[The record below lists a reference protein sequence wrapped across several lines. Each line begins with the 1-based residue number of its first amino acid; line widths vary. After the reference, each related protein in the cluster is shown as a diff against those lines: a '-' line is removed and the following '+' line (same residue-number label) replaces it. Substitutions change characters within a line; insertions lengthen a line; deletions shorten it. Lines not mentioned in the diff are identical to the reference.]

1 MKVDINGL
9 IGLARILLVRLR
21 SPWCKKASG
30 LSEFP
35 FLDIK
40 QKTCLSCV
48 PHSGG
53 QAEIRALFLYRAH
66 YHYWIFTCWHYEQGI
81 FTNMTAS
88 PAWRPG
94 SDGRDGWYHA
104 AWRATDI

>member
-1 MKVDINGL
+1 MVQESKRVE
-9 IGLARILLVRLR
+9 RIPVFRYQAKNLPVMRT
-21 SPWCKKASG
+21 
-30 LSEFP
+30 P
-35 FLDIK
+35 F
-40 QKTCLSCV
+40 
-48 PHSGG
+48 GG

-94 SDGRDGWYHA
+94 SDDRDGWYHA

>member
-9 IGLARILLVRLR
+9 VGLARILLVRLR
-21 SPWCKKASG
+21 SPWCKKASR

-40 QKTCLSCV
+40 QETCLSCV

-66 YHYWIFTCWHYEQGI
+66 HHYSIFTRWHYEQGI
-81 FTNMTAS
+81 FTYGAAS
-88 PAWRPG
+88 LACRPG
-94 SDGRDGWYHA
+94 LQNQDGWYHA